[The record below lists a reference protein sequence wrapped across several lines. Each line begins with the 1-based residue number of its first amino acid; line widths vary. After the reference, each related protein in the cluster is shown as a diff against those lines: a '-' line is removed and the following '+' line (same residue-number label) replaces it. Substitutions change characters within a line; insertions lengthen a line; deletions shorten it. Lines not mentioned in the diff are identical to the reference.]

1 MSDEQVHLRR
11 EALTMLLYVCITLL
25 GALAVTDRSSS
36 RGRVL
41 GIVWGTTVGLALVHW
56 VTFTL
61 AARLADP
68 TAHVEGNRRL
78 LGAQLSGAAVVAA
91 VATIAVVLLPVE
103 HELQGTRYAVAGL
116 VAAAAFGHAR
126 DHGSGRGRALV
137 IGVAALALA
146 ALAAGLEHALSHCAP
161 PLSGG

>member
-1 MSDEQVHLRR
+1 MSDERVHIRR
-11 EALTMLLYVCITLL
+11 EGLTMLLYVCITLL
-25 GALAVTDRSSS
+25 GALAVTDRSSG

-41 GIVWGTTVGLALVHW
+41 GIVWGTTVGLAAVHW

-68 TAHVEGNRRL
+68 TAREEGNRQL
-78 LGAQLSGAAVVAA
+78 LFAQLSGAAVVAA

-126 DHGSGRGRALV
+126 QHGSGRARAAV
-137 IGVAALALA
+137 IAAVALMLAV
-146 ALAAGLEHALSHCAP
+146 LAAGLEHALSH
-161 PLSGG
+161 

>member
-1 MSDEQVHLRR
+1 MTDEHVRLRR

-25 GALAVTDRSSS
+25 GALAVTDTGST

-68 TAHVEGNRRL
+68 TANEEGNRRL
-78 LGAQLSGAAVVAA
+78 LGAQLSGAAVVAV
-91 VATIAVVLLPVE
+91 VATIAVLLLPAE

-126 DHGSGRGRALV
+126 DHGSGRVRALV
-137 IGVAALALA
+137 IGLVALALA
-146 ALAAGLEHALSHCAP
+146 VLAAGLEHALAH
-161 PLSGG
+161 